1 MEKQTQQKSLAYPEI
16 ASFCGEM
23 SMILKSGIS
32 ALEGLELLMEDTQNE
47 LEKELINS
55 MYQSMLEG
63 HTFADALEQTHVFPA
78 SNVHRL
84 YTRDSLASV
93 RSSGSPA
100 VIRMVFS

>member
-1 MEKQTQQKSLAYPEI
+1 MHEIKMEDTKEWKSDAAKIVSLSGDRI
-16 ASFCGEM
+16 IRGEM

-78 SNVHRL
+78 YLIHMTEVGEETGR
-84 YTRDSLASV
+84 
-93 RSSGSPA
+93 
-100 VIRMVFS
+100 

>member
-78 SNVHRL
+78 YLIHMTDWRGNRSLRRRHRF
-84 YTRDSLASV
+84 
-93 RSSGSPA
+93 SGCPLHP
-100 VIRMVFS
+100 